1 MRMTSGKHT
10 MTWETIPFAKRWL
23 GCIPWSIPNEPAKPW
38 PIKRLPI
45 RMIVAYPLRN
55 QRIGLH
61 HVASNFGLP
70 SSGLSLFIKIFWI
83 ETKLSLTEICV
94 KRWAIW
100 SFWWAYL
107 YPWWQRSQTKTTSGF
122 IMICPMIWGIVLVC
136 GSCKRPSCCM
146 RWFIPGLILTQ
157 NEHSVTCS
165 KPMPQAHVNSCI
177 LKL

>member
-1 MRMTSGKHT
+1 MLVHQRVYHENDLRKAHK
-10 MTWETIPFAKRWL
+10 MTWGFPVHLPRDDWDAYL
-23 GCIPWSIPNEPAKPW
+23 GVF
-38 PIKRLPI
+38 

-61 HVASNFGLP
+61 HVASKFWLP
-70 SSGLSLFIKIFWI
+70 SSGLSLFIKMSWI

-100 SFWWAYL
+100 SFWWAYR

-122 IMICPMIWGIVLVC
+122 VMICPMIWGIVLVF